1 MDKTKAISILRK
13 AAELYD
19 QFYCNKKLL
28 VVYDNLLNPRTIE
41 VTGTA
46 AGFLHLTGVIVN
58 IDSLLR
64 DVSSKDTNYRVVF
77 FEKCLNNKLA
87 LKDFDFDG
95 NGQSEQKLKVILN
108 TINPKNNAKMLGDY
122 NGQRIYFKADKL
134 MGSESSYLG
143 LFLDKKGY
151 YAVSSVINGDIRND
165 LEHIGASPKTSKI
178 FMILSKSFSDK
189 CYNKIISI
197 SKYKGKMI
205 DVPDLLK
212 KIGDKYL
219 MSPELLVENFG

>member
-13 AAELYD
+13 AAELYE

-28 VVYDNLLNPRTIE
+28 IVHDNILNPRAIE
-41 VTGTA
+41 VSGTP

-58 IDSLLR
+58 KDHLLR
-64 DVSSKDTNYRVVF
+64 DVSSKDTNYRIVF
-77 FEKCLNNKLA
+77 FEKCLNNKLTIN
-87 LKDFDFDG
+87 DFDFDSKG
-95 NGQSEQKLKVILN
+95 ECRQKLKVILN
-108 TINPKNNAKMLGDY
+108 TLNPKNNANMLGDY
-122 NGQRIYFKADKL
+122 NGQRLYFKADKL

-165 LEHIGASPKTSKI
+165 LEHIGASPKTSKF

-197 SKYKGKMI
+197 SKHKGKMI